1 MNFAEFRRILEE
13 ERVSV
18 QRARAQ
24 ARASAAIV
32 ELDQTSVG
40 RVSRVD
46 ALQQQALAKGLLAR
60 LETRERRI
68 EAALAR
74 IDAGTFGQC
83 CECGVAL
90 DMKQLL
96 SDATTLFCAECAAER
111 ADVSTPGARLR

>member
-1 MNFAEFRRILEE
+1 MNLAEFRRILEE
-13 ERVSV
+13 ER
-18 QRARAQ
+18 ARLSSARDQ
-24 ARASAAIV
+24 ARASAAVV

-74 IDAGTFGQC
+74 IEAGTFGQC

-90 DMKQLL
+90 DQRLLL
-96 SDATTLFCAECAAER
+96 SDPTALFCAECLAER
-111 ADVSTPGARLR
+111 ADISTPGARLR